1 MRKKNK
7 ENFRKEKGAQQV
19 KKVVLAVETDPL
31 KLSTHCCGLN
41 IYKTGGEEV
50 KLKADSEYPE
60 WLFELSVDKGPS
72 LDEMQPD
79 TLEYWARKR
88 RLALRH
94 KSKLMK
100 NRFPEP
106 FVPDKVKNL
115 RLA

>member
-1 MRKKNK
+1 V
-7 ENFRKEKGAQQV
+7 ESDPEK
-19 KKVVLAVETDPL
+19 LATYV
-31 KLSTHCCGLN
+31 CGLN

-50 KLKADSEYPE
+50 KIKPDAEYPE
-60 WLFELSVDKGPS
+60 WLFTLSVDQGPS
-72 LDEMQPD
+72 LNEMDPD

-88 RLALRH
+88 RVALRH

-106 FVPDKVKNL
+106 FIPDKVKNL